1 MAGREFAET
10 VGLQALGW
18 LAGDAERLSA
28 FLAASGT
35 GPAELRRRAQAPE
48 LLPELLGAV
57 LDFVLTEDRHVLDF
71 AAHAGLAPEAVQAA
85 RAALPGGELP
95 HWT

>member
-10 VGLQALGW
+10 VGLKALAW
-18 LAGDAERLSA
+18 LAGEEARLSA

-35 GPAELRRRAQAPE
+35 GPGELRQRAQAPE

-57 LDFVLTEDRHVLDF
+57 LDFVLSEDRHVLAF
-71 AAHAGLAPEAVQAA
+71 AAQAGLAPEAVQAA